1 MKYLSLITLMVAASC
16 SEAMVILMATN
27 ITYLAYNAGAAIIIT
42 LMILLGVSGIVLFI
56 MFYKEWNYYFN
67 TPRNMEDVNLGI

>member
-27 ITYLAYNAGAAIIIT
+27 YNYLAYNAGAAT
-42 LMILLGVSGIVLFI
+42 VLTMMILLGVSGIVLFC
-56 MFYKEWNYYFN
+56 MFCKEWNYRFN
-67 TPRNMEDVNLGI
+67 CNAE